1 MQERRMSDFGS
12 WRIEAVKTRV
22 KIQYGGRTVGLKY
35 MMVVAKADISGR
47 HQLNWWR
54 ILSSDRAG

>member
-1 MQERRMSDFGS
+1 MSDFGS

-22 KIQYGGRTVGLKY
+22 KIQYGGRSVGLKY
-35 MMVVAKADISGR
+35 MIVVAKADIFGR